1 MPPTTFDEIV
11 KDHYV
16 WATALQKQWDELEA
30 QKDALVAEAGV
41 DLNDDPGG
49 LRWLKEGVEKYEE
62 LRRQD
67 KEHRRQIEEKKA
79 EVQELKRV
87 AAENMACYEK
97 IMKLLGRGISKD
109 PELAKG
115 LYDIVRAHDSP
126 NVEVVGSTS
135 GVGQEV
141 QGVVTSEHNKAR
153 KTGGLLEMVKEAV
166 SSDPWMLK
174 GVQDIVR
181 AYCETSGGAWLAERE
196 SLPQTLA

>member
-11 KDHYV
+11 KDHNV

-30 QKDALVAEAGV
+30 RRDALVAEAGV
-41 DLNDDPGG
+41 DLSDDPGG
-49 LRWLKEGVEKYEE
+49 RRWLKEGVEKYEE
-62 LRRQD
+62 LKRQH
-67 KEHRRQIEEKKA
+67 EEFEREIEKKKA
-79 EVQELKRV
+79 EVQEVKRV
-87 AAENMACYEK
+87 TAENMANHEK
-97 IMKLLGRGISKD
+97 IMKLLGRGITED

-115 LYDIVRAHDSP
+115 LSDIVRAHDGAD
-126 NVEVVGSTS
+126 VEADGRAS

-141 QGVVTSEHNKAR
+141 QGAQTSEHNKAGKFGR
-153 KTGGLLEMVKEAV
+153 VLEEVKRAV
-166 SSDPWMLK
+166 RSDPWKLK